1 MADSDSAKKKA
12 VPERDTRGRW
22 KRGKSGSSA
31 TQWGPD
37 NLPPKSKGRP
47 TQEAWVAELK
57 ARLESRPELRQAL
70 ADVLLKT
77 ALKGSE
83 TARLKALSMIADRV
97 EGPVTRKI
105 EADVAVNSGVLVV
118 PGQASPQEWLE
129 RAAQKNAV
137 AKEPGGEHGG

>member
-1 MADSDSAKKKA
+1 MADPTKKKA

-22 KRGKSGSSA
+22 KRGKSGSPA
-31 TQWGPD
+31 TKWGPD

-47 TQEAWVAELK
+47 KQEAWVAELK
-57 ARLESRPELRQAL
+57 ERLESRPELRQAL

-83 TARLKALSMIADRV
+83 TARLKALGMIADRV
-97 EGPVTRKI
+97 DGPVTRKI

-118 PGQASPQEWLE
+118 PGGLTPKEWLE
-129 RAAQKNAV
+129 DAAKRNAE
-137 AKEPGGEHGG
+137 KTEPGGEDGE